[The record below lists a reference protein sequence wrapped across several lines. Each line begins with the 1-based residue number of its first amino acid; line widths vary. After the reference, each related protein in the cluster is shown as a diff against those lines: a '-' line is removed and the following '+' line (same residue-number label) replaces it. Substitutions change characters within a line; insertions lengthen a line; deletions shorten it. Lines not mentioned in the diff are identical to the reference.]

1 MITEKLTWV
10 KQKLTLHPEL
20 RDSNE
25 RLYYHYLLEIGY
37 DTTKTIKDVLKDM
50 EQRNIPYI
58 DSFGRASRKIQE
70 EYPEL
75 RGAAYT
81 KRVTEKEQKV
91 RNEIKEFKKF

>member
-1 MITEKLTWV
+1 MIQERLPWV

-75 RGAAYT
+75 RGVSYT

-91 RNEIKEFKKF
+91 KQEVRDFKK

>member
-1 MITEKLTWV
+1 
-10 KQKLTLHPEL
+10 LTLHPEL

-37 DTTKTIKDVLKDM
+37 DTTKTIKEVLKDM
-50 EQRNIPYI
+50 EQRTIPYI

-75 RGAAYT
+75 RGVSYT

-91 RNEIKEFKKF
+91 RQEVRDFKK

>member
-1 MITEKLTWV
+1 
-10 KQKLTLHPEL
+10 
-20 RDSNE
+20 
-25 RLYYHYLLEIGY
+25 
-37 DTTKTIKDVLKDM
+37 M

-75 RGAAYT
+75 RGVSYT

-91 RNEIKEFKKF
+91 RNEIKEFKKIFK